1 MKDYQTGQ
9 IRNIALI
16 SHNGAGKTTLVERLL
31 FKTGAITRMGS
42 VLSGTA
48 HLDFEEEEIARN
60 SSIATAIAPIEWK
73 GVKLNLLDA
82 PGFLDFIGEVN
93 SAMKVADS
101 AMVLIEAVAGVEVGT
116 EAVWAAADHYHR
128 PRLIVVNKMDRENV
142 RTRRV
147 LESIRT
153 NLHGHF
159 VELQL
164 PIGEGPGFKGV
175 VDLLSMEARL
185 GEKGDRAPIP
195 ADLAGAAE
203 EGRTALVEAAAEG
216 EDALIEKYLEGEELT
231 AEEIARGLK
240 GAILKGAAIPIL
252 YCAGEVGIGTDA
264 LLDACVTL
272 LPAPNEVGPFEG
284 VNAKGEAVK
293 HEVSDA
299 SPLAVFVWKSR
310 EDNFGKTSYLRVFG
324 GTLESDSRVWDADHD
339 AEVRVGQLQAPSGKE
354 TQPVPRLHAGDI
366 GTVVKLGEAATNGT
380 LGDRGRIVRIA
391 PIDQPDPLSS
401 VSIHPV
407 SQSDTAKLSQS
418 LNRLVAEDPT
428 LHWHTE
434 PATRETILSGMGVA
448 HLDIAVH
455 KAQSKFGVHLRTTTP
470 KVPYRETIT
479 KSADADYTHKKQTG
493 GAGQYARV
501 VLRVEPVEEER
512 GFEFASEVFG
522 GAVSAPFVSATE
534 KGCRQALE
542 NGVLAGYPVVGIR
555 TVITDG
561 KMHPVDSKEI
571 AFQTAGREGFKQA
584 VMKAGPMLLEPIYE
598 VTVTVPADN
607 MGDILGDMNSR
618 RARVLGMDQ
627 DGNKSIVRAEVP
639 LAEMQS
645 YAADLR
651 SMTQG
656 RGLFSMKFMQYGR
669 VPGHLQEELVV
680 KLRKE
685 REAEEAAHE

>member
-1 MKDYQTGQ
+1 MKEYQTGQ
-9 IRNIALI
+9 IRNIAFV

-48 HLDFEEEEIARN
+48 HMDFEEEEVSRN
-60 SSIATAIAPIEWK
+60 SSIATAIAPVEWK
-73 GVKLNLLDA
+73 GVKLNILDT

-101 AMVLIEAVAGVEVGT
+101 TVVLVEAVAGVEVGT
-116 EAVWAAADHYHR
+116 EAVWAAADAYKR
-128 PRLIVVNKMDRENV
+128 PRLMVVNKMDRENV
-142 RTRRV
+142 RVNRV
-147 LESIRT
+147 LESIRS

-159 VELQL
+159 VQLQI
-164 PIGEGPGFKGV
+164 PIGEGASFKGV
-175 VDLLSMEARL
+175 IDLLSMEARL
-185 GEKGDRAPIP
+185 GEKGDKGPIP
-195 ADLAGAAE
+195 ADMASAVEDA
-203 EGRTALVEAAAEG
+203 RSALIEAAAEG

-240 GAILKGAAIPIL
+240 QAVINGAVVPIL
-252 YCAGEVGIGTDA
+252 FAAGEQGIGVDA
-264 LLDACVTL
+264 LLDACVSL
-272 LPAPNEVGPFEG
+272 LPAPNEAGNFE
-284 VNAKGEAVK
+284 ATDARGETVR

-299 SPLAVFVWKSR
+299 SPLTVFVFKSR
-310 EDNFGKTSYLRVFG
+310 EDNFGKTSYLRVYG
-324 GTLESDSRVWDADHD
+324 GALASDSRVWDGARD
-339 AEVRVGQLQAPSGKE
+339 AEVRVGQLQVSSGKD
-354 TQPVPRLHAGDI
+354 THPVPRLHAGDI
-366 GTVVKLGEAATNGT
+366 GTIVKLGDVTTNDT
-380 LGDRGRIVRIA
+380 LGDRGRILRLEPIA
-391 PIDQPDPLSS
+391 QPDPLAS
-401 VSIHPV
+401 VAVHPV

-434 PATRETILSGMGVA
+434 PATHETILSGMGVA

-501 VLRVEPVEEER
+501 ALRVEPVEESR
-512 GFEFASEVFG
+512 GFEFASEIFG

-542 NGVLAGYPVVGIR
+542 GGVLAGYPVVGVR

-584 VMKAGPMLLEPIYE
+584 VLKAAPVLLEPIYE
-598 VTVTVPADN
+598 VTVTVPSDN
-607 MGDILGDMNSR
+607 MGDILGDMNTR

-627 DGNKSIVRAEVP
+627 EGNKSVIRAEVP

-656 RGLFSMKFMQYGR
+656 RGLFSMKFLQYGR
-669 VPGHLQEELVV
+669 VPGHLQEELVT

-685 REAEEAAHE
+685 RETQENGE

>member
-1 MKDYQTGQ
+1 MKEYQTGQ
-9 IRNIALI
+9 IRNVAFV

-42 VLSGTA
+42 VLNGTA
-48 HLDFEEEEIARN
+48 HMDFEEEEVARN

-73 GVKLNLLDA
+73 GVKLNVLDT

-101 AMVLIEAVAGVEVGT
+101 AVVLIEAVAGVEVGT
-116 EAVWAAADHYHR
+116 EAVWAAADAYQR
-128 PRLIVVNKMDRENV
+128 PRLLLINKMDRENV
-142 RTRRV
+142 RVRRV
-147 LESIRT
+147 LESIHS

-159 VELQL
+159 VQLQL
-164 PIGEGPGFKGV
+164 PIGEGPSFKGV

-185 GEKGDRAPIP
+185 GEKGDKAAIP
-195 ADLAGAAE
+195 ADMTAAVE
-203 EGRTALVEAAAEG
+203 EARSALIEAAAEG

-231 AEEIARGLK
+231 ADEIARGLK
-240 GAILKGAAIPIL
+240 EAVIKGAAIPIL
-252 YCAGEVGIGTDA
+252 YAAGEQGVGVDA
-264 LLDACVTL
+264 LLDACVSL
-272 LPAPNEVGPFEG
+272 LPAPNEAGQFE
-284 VNAKGEAVK
+284 ATDARGELVR
-293 HEVSDA
+293 HDVSDA
-299 SPLAVFVWKSR
+299 SPTTVFVWKSR
-310 EDNFGKTSYLRVFG
+310 EDNFGKTSYLRIFG
-324 GTLESDSRVWDADHD
+324 GTLDSDSRVWDGTHD
-339 AEVRVGQLQAPSGKE
+339 AEVRVGQLQVPSGKD

-366 GTVVKLGEAATNGT
+366 GTVVKLGDAGTNDS
-380 LGDRGRIVRIA
+380 LGDRGRILRIE
-391 PIDQPDPLSS
+391 PIVQPDPLSS
-401 VSIHPV
+401 VAIHPV
-407 SQSDTAKLSQS
+407 AQSDTAKLSQS

-434 PATRETILSGMGVA
+434 PATHETILSGMGVA

-479 KSADADYTHKKQTG
+479 KAADADYTHKKQTG

-501 VLRVEPVEEER
+501 ALRVEPVEESR
-512 GFEFASEVFG
+512 GFEFASEIFG
-522 GAVSAPFVSATE
+522 GAVSAPFVAATE

-542 NGVLAGYPVVGIR
+542 GGVLAGYPVVGVR
-555 TVITDG
+555 TVINDG

-584 VMKAGPMLLEPIYE
+584 VLKAAPVLLEPIYE
-598 VTVTVPADN
+598 VTVTVPSDN
-607 MGDILGDMNSR
+607 MGDILGDMNTR

-627 DGNKSIVRAEVP
+627 EGNKSVIRAEVP
-639 LAEMQS
+639 LAEVQS

-656 RGLFSMKFMQYGR
+656 RGLFNMRFLQYGR
-669 VPGHLQEELVV
+669 VPGHLQEELVT

-685 REAEEAAHE
+685 REAHENGE